1 MHFTITLLKDNVV
14 SENWLACRLSIQ
26 LLTLEDQ
33 AIHELGKT
41 IEETLENGISV
52 FSELF

>member
-1 MHFTITLLKDNVV
+1 MQADNTTLTI
-14 SENWLACRLSIQ
+14 
-26 LLTLEDQ
+26 EDQ